1 MNDTLTWPGYVNL
14 GDTNLASLKLTTD
27 QCGSYGI
34 NAPLTAN
41 PDYSAYGL
49 NSYEEARLGIDPQT
63 FKDAIQRAVQEILKE
78 NPDRLEWPE
87 WDKEDEVCEKVPE
100 RYKKKYR
107 E

>member
-1 MNDTLTWPGYVNL
+1 MEEYGTCPGYVDLSGIN
-14 GDTNLASLKLTTD
+14 TPIVRLTTD
-27 QCGSYGI
+27 QCGNYGI

-49 NSYEEARLGIDPQT
+49 NSYEEAKINIDPQT

-87 WDKEDEVCEKVPE
+87 WDKDDEMCEEEPE